1 MNLGD
6 FLKITKLVNGRAKT
20 ELLLYPF
27 DKKNISI
34 KRIIIKSTVKY
45 EKNTYDII
53 LRERSR
59 V

>member
-1 MNLGD
+1 MNLED
-6 FLKITKLVNGRAKT
+6 FLKITKLVSGRAKT

-34 KRIIIKSTVKY
+34 RRIITKGTVQY

-53 LRERSR
+53 LRERNR